1 MVKINLKKL
10 EENINKNDKITQIQQ
25 KYKLDKNKIIQDNLD
40 NPNQEKIILKN
51 IIIKKGEQILKIKKI
66 TIEKLYNYLEK
77 VEKNNK
83 NLEEEYK
90 KINKQNL
97 LTNIIKK
104 ITK

>member
-10 EENINKNDKITQIQQ
+10 EENINKNKKITQIQQ